1 MATVG
6 PGPALTAPPLD
17 PRRRLVG
24 RSRLLVGHVVKYAT
38 YPLQVKMVW
47 KVPVGLARRIA
58 LQTCLHGLT
67 LSSRGK
73 VLRPMPKLSAGL
85 LPYKFAEDGS
95 LAVLL
100 VHPGGPF
107 WKNKDAHA
115 WSIPKGE
122 YQEGEDPEQAADRE
136 FAEELGLPVPDGPR
150 IDLGTIRQ
158 ASGKYVRAW
167 AVHAE
172 HLVTDAVVSNRF
184 EMEWPPKSGTM
195 REFPEVDRARV
206 DDDGRSHHPDGGGAD
221 GVALPAGGG
230 TAPGPTAR

>member
-1 MATVG
+1 
-6 PGPALTAPPLD
+6 
-17 PRRRLVG
+17 
-24 RSRLLVGHVVKYAT
+24 
-38 YPLQVKMVW
+38 
-47 KVPVGLARRIA
+47 
-58 LQTCLHGLT
+58 
-67 LSSRGK
+67 
-73 VLRPMPKLSAGL
+73 MPKLSAGL
-85 LPYKFAEDGS
+85 LPYKFAQDGS

-122 YQEGEDPEQAADRE
+122 YQDGEDAQQAADRE

-167 AVHAE
+167 AVRADHVATE
-172 HLVTDAVVSNRF
+172 VFVSNRF

-195 REFPEVDRARV
+195 KEFPEVDRAQWMTIGEATTALVVAQVELLTRLVAALGV
-206 DDDGRSHHPDGGGAD
+206 DRPVD
-221 GVALPAGGG
+221 
-230 TAPGPTAR
+230 

>member
-1 MATVG
+1 
-6 PGPALTAPPLD
+6 
-17 PRRRLVG
+17 
-24 RSRLLVGHVVKYAT
+24 
-38 YPLQVKMVW
+38 
-47 KVPVGLARRIA
+47 
-58 LQTCLHGLT
+58 
-67 LSSRGK
+67 
-73 VLRPMPKLSAGL
+73 MPKLSAGL

-122 YQEGEDPEQAADRE
+122 YQEGEDPEQAAERE

-167 AVHAE
+167 AVRTE
-172 HLVTDAVVSNRF
+172 HLVTDAVVSNCF

-195 REFPEVDRARV
+195 TGVSRGRSGRV
-206 DDDGRSHHPDGGGAD
+206 DDDQRSHHP
-221 GVALPAGGG
+221 AGGG
-230 TAPGPTAR
+230 PSRSYSAGYLGIAEQHRWFGPVVAKVSISRSTFHESG

>member
-1 MATVG
+1 
-6 PGPALTAPPLD
+6 
-17 PRRRLVG
+17 
-24 RSRLLVGHVVKYAT
+24 
-38 YPLQVKMVW
+38 
-47 KVPVGLARRIA
+47 
-58 LQTCLHGLT
+58 
-67 LSSRGK
+67 
-73 VLRPMPKLSAGL
+73 MPKLSAGL

-107 WKNKDAHA
+107 WKNKDADA

-122 YQEGEDPEQAADRE
+122 YEDGEDPERAAERE

-167 AVHAE
+167 AVRAD
-172 HLVTDAVVSNRF
+172 HLATEAVVSNQF

-195 REFPEVDRARV
+195 KTFPEVDRAQWMTIGEANARLV
-206 DDDGRSHHPDGGGAD
+206 AAQVELLSRLAAALRT
-221 GVALPAGGG
+221 GVHD
-230 TAPGPTAR
+230 

>member
-1 MATVG
+1 
-6 PGPALTAPPLD
+6 
-17 PRRRLVG
+17 
-24 RSRLLVGHVVKYAT
+24 
-38 YPLQVKMVW
+38 
-47 KVPVGLARRIA
+47 
-58 LQTCLHGLT
+58 
-67 LSSRGK
+67 
-73 VLRPMPKLSAGL
+73 MPKLSAGL
-85 LPYKFAEDGS
+85 LPYKLAEDGF

-122 YQEGEDPEQAADRE
+122 YQDGEDAQRAAERE

-167 AVHAE
+167 AVRAE
-172 HLVTDAVVSNRF
+172 HLDTDAVVSNSF

-195 REFPEVDRARV
+195 RVFPEVDRAQWMTIGEATTRLV
-206 DDDGRSHHPDGGGAD
+206 AAQVELLSRLAVELGMELPEPAADD
-221 GVALPAGGG
+221 
-230 TAPGPTAR
+230 

>member
-1 MATVG
+1 MA
-6 PGPALTAPPLD
+6 
-17 PRRRLVG
+17 
-24 RSRLLVGHVVKYAT
+24 
-38 YPLQVKMVW
+38 
-47 KVPVGLARRIA
+47 
-58 LQTCLHGLT
+58 
-67 LSSRGK
+67 
-73 VLRPMPKLSAGL
+73 KLSAGL

-122 YQEGEDPEQAADRE
+122 YHDGEDPQEAADRE

-158 ASGKYVRAW
+158 ASGKSVRAW
-167 AVHAE
+167 AVRTE
-172 HLVTDAVVSNRF
+172 HLDTEAVVSNRF

-195 REFPEVDRARV
+195 REFPEVDRAQWMTIGEANTRLV
-206 DDDGRSHHPDGGGAD
+206 AAQVELLTRLAVELRMDTPGPGAD
-221 GVALPAGGG
+221 G
-230 TAPGPTAR
+230 